1 AKAVGQSTFLSTD
14 TTPSRASPL
23 PQVFV
28 SELEGIKRSELAVN
42 RVLHNLV
49 PPPECR
55 NNCGSEPARESAGS
69 ANIVVD

>member
-1 AKAVGQSTFLSTD
+1 MT
-14 TTPSRASPL
+14 
-23 PQVFV
+23 
-28 SELEGIKRSELAVN
+28 ELEGIKRSELAVN

-55 NNCGSEPARESAGS
+55 NNCGSEPARESGGS